1 MCPHNSRSHWT
12 AILHQM
18 AGTLWMLLFV
28 ALNVF
33 YGRWNEEYKTERGWL
48 TIHRTIDSQ
57 KHSGWKSP
65 LKLPCLKPTHPHRVH
80 QCHISTVLQCLQ
92 GWWPQHFHG
101 QPVPVHYH
109 SFGREIFPNGRSV
122 PHHVHFWQE
131 LVLRSCTEWSCSSLP
146 FLFWVRN
153 LHSSVRDKYQR
164 KSSLVLQLRIGTRE
178 DGEHQWVSMQWGNFS
193 LQIHVLRAMDIS

>member
-1 MCPHNSRSHWT
+1 MKVGCSLMLDNS
-12 AILHQM
+12 
-18 AGTLWMLLFV
+18 V
-28 ALNVF
+28 
-33 YGRWNEEYKTERGWL
+33 
-48 TIHRTIDSQ
+48 SQ
-57 KHSGWKSP
+57 ICISEQRSGWFIKRLRRDLTEVAVKVYSKIIESLRLEKTSEVINP
-65 LKLPCLKPTHPHRVH
+65 NPTCRAHWVP

>member
-1 MCPHNSRSHWT
+1 MKVGCSLMLDNS
-12 AILHQM
+12 
-18 AGTLWMLLFV
+18 V
-28 ALNVF
+28 
-33 YGRWNEEYKTERGWL
+33 
-48 TIHRTIDSQ
+48 SQ
-57 KHSGWKSP
+57 ICISEQRSGWFIKRLRRDLTEVAVKVYSKIIES
-65 LKLPCLKPTHPHRVH
+65 LRLEKTSEVIKPNPSCRAHCVH

-153 LHSSVRDKYQR
+153 LHSSVRGKIKYQR